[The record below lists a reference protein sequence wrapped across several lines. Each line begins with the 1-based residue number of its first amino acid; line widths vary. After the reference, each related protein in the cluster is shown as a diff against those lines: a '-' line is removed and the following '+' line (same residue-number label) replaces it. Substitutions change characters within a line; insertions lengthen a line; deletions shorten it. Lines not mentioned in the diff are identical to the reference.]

1 MFSLLVGIEHSTKR
15 QRRAADVNAITRAH
29 CTDVGAMVD
38 SIPAT
43 IFLAIGAD
51 STGAMG
57 TFAPLLS
64 KVLGREYSFAPVL
77 FGVAS
82 FNISLNTVYT
92 WLT

>member
-1 MFSLLVGIEHSTKR
+1 LFSLLVGIDHATKR

-51 STGAMG
+51 SIG
-57 TFAPLLS
+57 T
-64 KVLGREYSFAPVL
+64 
-77 FGVAS
+77 
-82 FNISLNTVYT
+82 IQ
-92 WLT
+92 